1 MAGKIVD
8 EAIVQ
13 ELRQN
18 RFRDPIVVVATG
30 FGLGWIPVAPGT
42 AASLAAG
49 AAYWLL
55 ISPLL
60 YWMQAVAT
68 TLICAVSLL
77 VLMLLVRK
85 YGYADARCVVLDEIA
100 GVSVAFL
107 FLPFD
112 FWVFV
117 VAFLLFRLFDIWKP
131 MPIGWIDRKM
141 CSAVGILMDDL
152 VAGGMACVIALA
164 AWKIAVET

>member
-1 MAGKIVD
+1 MAGKEASD
-8 EAIVQ
+8 EVAHK
-13 ELRQN
+13 LKQN
-18 RFRDPIVVVATG
+18 RFKDPIVVIATG
-30 FGLGWIPVAPGT
+30 FGLGWMPVAPGT

-55 ISPLL
+55 ISPLE
-60 YWMQAVAT
+60 YWIQAVAT
-68 TLICAVSLL
+68 SLICGTSLL
-77 VLMLLVRK
+77 VLLALVRR

-117 VAFLLFRLFDIWKP
+117 VAFFLFRLFDIWKP
-131 MPIGWIDRKM
+131 MPIGWIDKRM
-141 CSAVGILMDDL
+141 RNALGILLDDL